1 MVRFK
6 VGLVGA
12 SQLSFP
18 GDKISAYGRS
28 IEGLQK
34 LAEAWDFDLYVYEKQ
49 VITEADALECKVV
62 LEEEKVDFILLQC
75 TSFAAGLVV
84 STLARTKGAR
94 LGLWAIPEMRPSGI
108 VSYNSL
114 CGINMYSAIVAHYL
128 KEYNIATKWYFGD
141 VEDLRFQRRFQI
153 TVRALRAIKK
163 MQHSNVALVG
173 GIAPGFNDLYDD
185 ERKLIRLFDGI
196 RINRLHEYGELKDLA
211 HSIPQEEVD
220 AKIAQLKEAIDNQIN
235 EVDPTTEVR

>member
-75 TSFAAGLVV
+75 TSFAAGLEV
-84 STLARTKGAR
+84 STLLRV
-94 LGLWAIPEMRPSGI
+94 LG
-108 VSYNSL
+108 
-114 CGINMYSAIVAHYL
+114 
-128 KEYNIATKWYFGD
+128 
-141 VEDLRFQRRFQI
+141 
-153 TVRALRAIKK
+153 
-163 MQHSNVALVG
+163 
-173 GIAPGFNDLYDD
+173 
-185 ERKLIRLFDGI
+185 
-196 RINRLHEYGELKDLA
+196 
-211 HSIPQEEVD
+211 
-220 AKIAQLKEAIDNQIN
+220 
-235 EVDPTTEVR
+235 